1 MAIFSSLILAVASL
15 LAALLLFRQPVKL
28 SHSSKVLAS
37 VVSLCAVFICIA
49 SISPLLVNTNSNDG
63 KTFALMIENLRQY
76 LAVPLFG
83 SAFLSLTINRNFSRA
98 SWGRWSLAL
107 LATFEL
113 CRRTQA
119 GEYYGI
125 SLGVLTS
132 LIIGFC
138 IFYQADKNIKPAQWL
153 LNVSAVS
160 CFVLAMLIFN
170 KEALISLNI
179 MPATIIQPLT
189 DISFSWYNFFLAYSL
204 LVLCSLFSE
213 KLANIRKI
221 KQPI

>member
-28 SHSSKVLAS
+28 SDSSKVLAS
-37 VVSLCAVFICIA
+37 VIGLCAVFICIA
-49 SISPLLVNTNSNDG
+49 SISPLIVSANSHDG

-76 LAVPLFG
+76 LALPLFG
-83 SAFLSLTINRNFSRA
+83 SAFLSLTINRTFSRA

-125 SLGVLTS
+125 SLGILTS

-138 IFYQADKNIKPAQWL
+138 IFYQADKNIKLVKQL

-170 KEALISLNI
+170 NEALFSLNI
-179 MPATIIQPLT
+179 VPTSIIEPLT
-189 DISFSWYNFFLAYSL
+189 NISLSWYNFFLAYSL

-213 KLANIRKI
+213 KLAKI
-221 KQPI
+221 NNSEQPI